1 MAMLKKVRNR
11 VSALSLALA
20 ASLFAS
26 PQFASANV
34 SGLSK
39 NIYSKTSDNVLAA
52 KIEQVVKIVGGVG
65 GAAFTLAIL
74 IIALVIIFGSV
85 SSSKVGTVWK
95 ALISCIAGAFI
106 FFSAYMLAPA
116 IANLA
121 G

>member
-39 NIYSKTSDNVLAA
+39 NIYSTSDNVLAA
-52 KIEQVVKIVGGVG
+52 KIEQVVKIVG

>member
-52 KIEQVVKIVGGVG
+52 KIEQVVKIVGG
-65 GAAFTLAIL
+65 AAFTLAIL